1 MHINGAVNLASEKI
15 DLTLKPQTKGLRI
28 ISLRAPIYV
37 RGSLKQPD
45 VDIDK
50 GVIAMRAG
58 GALALG
64 ALAAPA
70 ALVPLISAGGE
81 GENQCATLLAAARQK
96 PKAPPPGK
104 MQR

>member
-1 MHINGAVNLASEKI
+1 
-15 DLTLKPQTKGLRI
+15 
-28 ISLRAPIYV
+28 V

-64 ALAAPA
+64 AIAAPVA
-70 ALVPLISAGGE
+70 ALAPLISAGGE
-81 GENQCATLLAAARQK
+81 GDNQCAALLAAAREK

-104 MQR
+104 TQR

>member
-1 MHINGAVNLASEKI
+1 MSIGAINLASEKI
-15 DLTLKPQTKGLRI
+15 DLTLKPETKGLRI

-37 RGSLKQPD
+37 RGTLKQPD

-81 GENQCATLLAAARQK
+81 GENQCAALLAAAREK

-104 MQR
+104 KQR